1 MIAGIIANAHAMI
14 NFKGIREK
22 ERGVG
27 NNMVQKKETQKAEW
41 KRERELSVEVG
52 GITGSEWVGV
62 WEPHFC
68 FLRTLEEN
76 AAFSLLPFQRN

>member
-27 NNMVQKKETQKAEW
+27 NNMVQKKETQKAE
-41 KRERELSVEVG
+41 
-52 GITGSEWVGV
+52 
-62 WEPHFC
+62 
-68 FLRTLEEN
+68 
-76 AAFSLLPFQRN
+76 